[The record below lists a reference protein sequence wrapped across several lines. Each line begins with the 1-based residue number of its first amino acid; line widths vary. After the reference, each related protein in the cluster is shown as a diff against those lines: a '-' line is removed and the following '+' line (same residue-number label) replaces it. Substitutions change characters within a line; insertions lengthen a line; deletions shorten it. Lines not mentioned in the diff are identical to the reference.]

1 MCKYSTVQHSSVKQ
15 HHGPR
20 APTYTYTY
28 AYISQKQKQTIG
40 DDVGTDSDEAVGKT
54 DVSFPSTINLPFY
67 REEATAEHTE
77 ICPVYYLYCMIYVC
91 YGICLWFCIYIYI
104 YIYYVYLQIH
114 AYKTCIY
121 ISIIYLSIISI
132 QYKVRGQL
140 SAAACA
146 AYAPKSPVKSGRKRL
161 LLIIMKKGDHAAS
174 QSRRLAKWNKR
185 I

>member
-91 YGICLWFCIYIYI
+91 YGICLWLCIYIYI
-104 YIYYVYLQIH
+104 YILCVP
-114 AYKTCIY
+114 T
-121 ISIIYLSIISI
+121 
-132 QYKVRGQL
+132 
-140 SAAACA
+140 
-146 AYAPKSPVKSGRKRL
+146 
-161 LLIIMKKGDHAAS
+161 
-174 QSRRLAKWNKR
+174 NTR

>member
-1 MCKYSTVQHSSVKQ
+1 MLRYMSLV
-15 HHGPR
+15 
-20 APTYTYTY
+20 
-28 AYISQKQKQTIG
+28 
-40 DDVGTDSDEAVGKT
+40 
-54 DVSFPSTINLPFY
+54 
-67 REEATAEHTE
+67 
-77 ICPVYYLYCMIYVC
+77 LY
-91 YGICLWFCIYIYI
+91 IYIYI

-161 LLIIMKKGDHAAS
+161 LLIIMKKATTQHPKAGALQNGTRES
-174 QSRRLAKWNKR
+174 KCIGCS
-185 I
+185 